1 MHVYVSNVV
10 VCIVILTGLAVVLVV
25 VTVNSFS
32 VVVVVVGV
40 VVSTRAVDGRVH
52 LCACPCPVLTDE
64 SSGHSRRHGGCQS
77 LGRRVAVEGM
87 VTDVSAVA
95 IVDVAVVDVAV
106 FSVVVVSVAVS
117 MHAVDSRARLCACP
131 CPTLTL

>member
-1 MHVYVSNVV
+1 MGECTC
-10 VCIVILTGLAVVLVV
+10 VCV
-25 VTVNSFS
+25 
-32 VVVVVVGV
+32 
-40 VVSTRAVDGRVH
+40 
-52 LCACPCPVLTDE
+52 CPCPVLTDE

-87 VTDVSAVA
+87 VTDVSVA

-106 FSVVVVSVAVS
+106 SSVVVVSVAVS
-117 MHAVDSRARLCACP
+117 MHAVESRARLCACP

>member
-64 SSGHSRRHGGCQS
+64 SSGHSRRRGGCQS

-87 VTDVSAVA
+87 VTDVSVA

-106 FSVVVVSVAVS
+106 SSVVVVSVAVS
-117 MHAVDSRARLCACP
+117 MHAVESRARLCACP

>member
-1 MHVYVSNVV
+1 VHVYVSNVV

-52 LCACPCPVLTDE
+52 LCVC
-64 SSGHSRRHGGCQS
+64 
-77 LGRRVAVEGM
+77 
-87 VTDVSAVA
+87 
-95 IVDVAVVDVAV
+95 
-106 FSVVVVSVAVS
+106 VSVPG
-117 MHAVDSRARLCACP
+117 VD
-131 CPTLTL
+131 

>member
-77 LGRRVAVEGM
+77 LGRRVAIEGM
-87 VTDVSAVA
+87 VTDVSVA

-106 FSVVVVSVAVS
+106 SSVVVVSVAVS
-117 MHAVDSRARLCACP
+117 MHAVEGRARLCACP